1 MAPIGASLVSFQ
13 GIVWALRGYGGSEG
27 AVGVLW
33 DRSQQS
39 QWNCKLQKSGK
50 PLVVSPLRSWPDPYR
65 ASGQPPGQRG
75 SDTCLRTHSSLA
87 VDSDVQAP
95 SPPHLFL
102 WAAHSTPGCPSQAPP
117 LLVAFLCPTR
127 VYGCSRQE
135 PVVEVLASGAIMAV
149 VWKKGLHSYYDPF
162 VLSVQPVT
170 FQGEGSGVLWGGE
183 GLRGRSWGAPW
194 ACLPLL
200 CSGWRWGG
208 KVLEASLLSRLTPA
222 PLTPFISLC
231 SGSISP
237 NCSITPSPVPH
248 LVCLGFFF
256 FFFLQARIFCGRHCA
271 PS

>member
-1 MAPIGASLVSFQ
+1 M
-13 GIVWALRGYGGSEG
+13 
-27 AVGVLW
+27 LW

-95 SPPHLFL
+95 SPPSVPLGSPQHPRMSF
-102 WAAHSTPGCPSQAPP
+102 PGPP
-117 LLVAFLCPTR
+117 HLVAFLCPTR

-135 PVVEVLASGAIMAV
+135 PVVEVLASGAVMAV
-149 VWKKGLHSYYDPF
+149 VWKKGLHTYYDPF

-170 FQGEGSGVLWGGE
+170 FQGEGSGVLWGGD
-183 GLRGRSWGAPW
+183 GLSGRSRGAPW

-208 KVLEASLLSRLTPA
+208 KVLEAALLSKLTPA

-237 NCSITPSPVPH
+237 NCPITPSPVPH
-248 LVCLGFFF
+248 PFSLLLSSSSLLPSCRQPVSVLPPLSSLLRLGCL
-256 FFFLQARIFCGRHCA
+256 LACSPPL
-271 PS
+271 PSSL